1 MRLNRKTPKNF
12 EDYAANYPMQV
23 RQMLTKV
30 RQTIKKAAPSAKERI
45 SYGMPAYTL
54 DGILVWFAAHQS
66 HIGFYPRKSAIIAF
80 KKELAPYKQAKG
92 SVQFPFD
99 KPLPLSLITHM
110 VKFRMKENR
119 ITKNKK

>member
-45 SYGMPAYTL
+45 SYGMPAYNL

-99 KPLPLSLITHM
+99 KPLPLSLITRM

-119 ITKNKK
+119 IKKNRK

>member
-99 KPLPLSLITHM
+99 KPLPLSLITRM

-119 ITKNKK
+119 IKKNRK

>member
-1 MRLNRKTPKNF
+1 MRLNRKNPKNF
-12 EDYAANYPMQV
+12 EDYAAKYPMEV
-23 RQMLTKV
+23 RQLLMKV
-30 RQTIKKAAPSAKERI
+30 RQTIKKAAPAAEERI
-45 SYGMPAYTL
+45 SYGMPAYAL

-99 KPLPLSLITHM
+99 KPLPLSLIARM

-119 ITKNKK
+119 IKKNRK